1 VRRVVEKLIPVL
13 ILPKGAAMNLTS
25 QNLNLWERAAL
36 TRRQA
41 RATLRSRSHG
51 KGHRMILVL
60 SLVIILV
67 VGVALYMAVG
77 CLATA
82 GYILFGEAQWV
93 DAAAAA
99 LTVLLLLGLLLP
111 LCGSVFRLACLMT
124 IPEEDSTEGLPV
136 WLPEVTLSE
145 LFYPFT
151 SLRAYGRVMVVVM
164 ESLGFTALSV
174 GLPILLFRLALLTLT
189 SLAGSSPVLFGLL
202 AVAAFIVCFSLGF
215 LFFFLSGRRAG
226 FGYFVFV
233 HDWMPLGEVNRYFR
247 GFRRSFT
254 AVFCLRISLAGWYAV
269 SVAGM
274 LVPLLLH
281 VAPYS
286 LCSAAA
292 YARSLK
298 RL

>member
-1 VRRVVEKLIPVL
+1 
-13 ILPKGAAMNLTS
+13 MNLTS
-25 QNLNLWERAAL
+25 DHLSLWERASV

-41 RATLRSRSHG
+41 RATLKSRSQG
-51 KGHRMILVL
+51 RGHRMILVL

-67 VGVALYMAVG
+67 IGVALYMAVG

-82 GYILFGEAQWV
+82 GYILFGEAPWV

-99 LTVLLLLGLLLP
+99 LVVLLLLGLVLP

-124 IPEEDSTEGLPV
+124 VPEEGSAEDLPV
-136 WLPEVTLSE
+136 WLPEATLSE

-151 SLRAYGRVMVVVM
+151 SLRASGRVMAVVM
-164 ESLGFTALSV
+164 ESLGFTVLAV
-174 GLPILLFRLALLTLT
+174 GLPVLLFRLALLTLG
-189 SLAGSSPVLFGLL
+189 SLAESAPVLYALL
-202 AVAAFIVCFSLGF
+202 GVAVFLFCFSLGV

-226 FGYFVFV
+226 FGYFVFI

-254 AVFCLRISLAGWYAV
+254 AVFCLRISLAGWYAL

-281 VAPYS
+281 TAPYG
-286 LCSAAA
+286 LCAAAA
-292 YARSLK
+292 YARSLR

>member
-1 VRRVVEKLIPVL
+1 
-13 ILPKGAAMNLTS
+13 MNLTS
-25 QNLNLWERAAL
+25 ENLSLWERASV

-41 RATLRSRSHG
+41 RDTLRSRSQG
-51 KGHRMILVL
+51 RGHRMILVL

-67 VGVALYMAVG
+67 VGIALYMAVG
-77 CLATA
+77 GLATA
-82 GYILFGEAQWV
+82 GYILFGEAFWV

-99 LTVLLLLGLLLP
+99 LTVLLLLGLVLP

-124 IPEEDSTEGLPV
+124 APEDDPSEGLPV
-136 WLPEVTLSE
+136 WLPEATLSE

-151 SLRAYGRVMVVVM
+151 SLRAYGRVMAVVM

-174 GLPILLFRLALLTLT
+174 GLPVLLFRLALLTLG
-189 SLAGSSPVLFGLL
+189 SLAESAPVLYALL
-202 AVAAFIVCFSLGF
+202 AVAVFLFCFSLGA

-247 GFRRSFT
+247 GFRRSFV
-254 AVFCLRISLAGWYAV
+254 AVFCLRLSLAGWYAL
-269 SVAGM
+269 SVVGM
-274 LVPLLLH
+274 LVPLILH
-281 VAPYS
+281 AAPYGF
-286 LCSAAA
+286 CAAAA

>member
-1 VRRVVEKLIPVL
+1 
-13 ILPKGAAMNLTS
+13 MNLTS
-25 QNLNLWERAAL
+25 ENLSLWERASV

-41 RATLRSRSHG
+41 RATLRSRSQG
-51 KGHRMILVL
+51 RGHRMILVL

-77 CLATA
+77 CLTTA
-82 GYILFGEAQWV
+82 GYVLFGEAPWV

-99 LTVLLLLGLLLP
+99 LIVLLLLGLVLP
-111 LCGSVFRLACLMT
+111 LCGGVFRLACLMT
-124 IPEEDSTEGLPV
+124 APEDDPSEGLPV

-151 SLRAYGRVMVVVM
+151 SLRAYGRVMAVVM
-164 ESLGFTALSV
+164 ESLGFTVLSV
-174 GLPILLFRLALLTLT
+174 GVPILLFRLALLTLG
-189 SLAGSSPVLFGLL
+189 SLAESAPALYALL
-202 AVAAFIVCFSLGF
+202 AVAVFLFCFTLGV

-226 FGYFVFV
+226 FGYYAFV

-247 GFRRSFT
+247 GFRRSFA
-254 AVFCLRISLAGWYAV
+254 AVFCLRLSLAGWYAL

-281 VAPYS
+281 TAPYG
-286 LCSAAA
+286 LCAAAA
-292 YARSLK
+292 YARSLC
-298 RL
+298 RS

>member
-1 VRRVVEKLIPVL
+1 
-13 ILPKGAAMNLTS
+13 MNRTS
-25 QNLNLWERAAL
+25 ENLSLWESASV

-41 RATLRSRSHG
+41 RASLKSRSQG
-51 KGHRMILVL
+51 RGHRMILVL
-60 SLVIILV
+60 SLTIILV

-82 GYILFGEAQWV
+82 GYILFGEALWV
-93 DAAAAA
+93 DAAAAV
-99 LTVLLLLGLLLP
+99 LTVLLLLGLVLP
-111 LCGSVFRLACLMT
+111 LCGGVFRLACLMT
-124 IPEEDSTEGLPV
+124 APEEGSAEDLPV
-136 WLPEVTLSE
+136 WLPEASLSE

-151 SLRAYGRVMVVVM
+151 SLRAYGRVMAVVM

-174 GLPILLFRLALLTLT
+174 GLPILLFRLALLTLRPLT
-189 SLAGSSPVLFGLL
+189 QSTPVLYALL
-202 AVAAFIVCFSLGF
+202 AVVVFLFCFSLGA

-226 FGYFVFV
+226 FGYYVFV

-254 AVFCLRISLAGWYAV
+254 AVFCLRISLAGWYAL
-269 SVAGM
+269 SAAGL

-281 VAPYS
+281 AAPYG

-292 YARSLK
+292 YARSL
-298 RL
+298 RRN